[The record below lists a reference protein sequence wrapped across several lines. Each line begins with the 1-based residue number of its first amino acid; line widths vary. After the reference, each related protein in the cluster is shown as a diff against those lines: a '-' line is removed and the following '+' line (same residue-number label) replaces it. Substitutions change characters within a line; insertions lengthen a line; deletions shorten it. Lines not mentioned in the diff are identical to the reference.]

1 LLENGEE
8 VRAVDIATIATEV
21 EGAISA
27 VAALIGAVVAVSSQ
41 RRTSDSNAKSTEDG
55 ELQTGYQVMVG
66 ADSTAQ
72 KEKPEQ
78 AKLDEAETLIKD
90 DHYRAAIAIL
100 QFTLDHSLQEAI
112 RHSSIKP
119 AHPLRSS
126 IQKAEALSR
135 ENVLDELDVAAA
147 KLLSKIYD
155 RAVSDFTEPSAGDAC
170 LAVELIRYIMQSIP
184 V

>member
-8 VRAVDIATIATEV
+8 VSAVHIATTATEI

-27 VAALIGAVVAVSSQ
+27 VAALIGAVVAVRSQ
-41 RRTSDSNAKSTEDG
+41 RRTSDSNDKSTEDV
-55 ELQTGYQVMVG
+55 ESQAEYRVIVG

-72 KEKPEQ
+72 KERLEQ
-78 AKLDEAETLIKD
+78 AKLNEAEILIKGG
-90 DHYRAAIAIL
+90 HYRAAIAIL

-112 RHSSIKP
+112 GHSSIKP

-126 IQKAEALSR
+126 IQKAKALSR
-135 ENVLDELDVAAA
+135 ENMLDESGVAAT
-147 KLLSKIYD
+147 KLFSKVYNH
-155 RAVSDFTEPSAGDAC
+155 AVCDFREPTADDAH